1 MADNSYAQLI
11 DDYENGILV
20 EPGETLT
27 QYIDR
32 MGGVDY
38 KADGGAIGIEVLFQ
52 PKREEYQ
59 TGGISEGNSTS
70 LASLQRQGYTPATQ
84 TPNTYNPKTSY
95 DARASMQDYASA
107 LKNVSGGRTYQQL
120 DDLKAYARNLAADQ
134 LKTARF
140 DKSPRGLGELYDK
153 YFKGKATLGG
163 QAFNFGRTSNTMD
176 QAYSYNLKD
185 KNQILDDMA
194 QQIMV
199 DQQSYEVQK
208 LNQQRIADK
217 KAAQQA
223 SREQQ
228 YADYMNNL
236 VSSTYGKADDYKAE
250 ARTLGM
256 PTAAYFD
263 YLVTSDPKDVMTS
276 YDTLSRSPYFDPK
289 TYVATDYSNPE
300 TPRPPSPYEVYFQQE
315 LQNQIRS
322 GIPQGQRIQ
331 QGQVLGLPTVLTGP
345 PQSGTINPGYESY
358 ADVLARNKKMMGL
371 RDGGRVGLFMGGD
384 PLTGQ
389 ALAIYNSMNSY
400 GFTDQQIADAL
411 SAQGL
416 YGSGSTP
423 ASDTPVTNTAK
434 NIINK
439 GGDGENNLNTL
450 QSFRQDPSVM
460 PAFEALQRNQQLTSM
475 GINDPF
481 ANEASLSGAYY
492 DDMPED
498 TSNQVGV
505 YQPGIIENIKNKIG
519 STKIGSMFTGATDKL
534 TNNKLT
540 NTLGNAASTLG
551 NAASFMINPIFGG
564 AKMLASGLN
573 SILPPNQRAINEN
586 IAANLGIGVD
596 NIGRIQG
603 DYGTV
608 GGVMSGY
615 NLSQMDADTFDKRT
629 DSITQT
635 LTDKYGFTKEEIE
648 DIIDGT
654 YKGNKGYNK
663 TMGKQ
668 TNLIRDLR
676 NINKAKEIILGSQQ
690 LGLKE
695 LERIEK
701 EKAAAKSRAESARQY
716 DSSVHGPVNYGLGSD
731 GKQSYDTGLGFGA
744 NATTGGPVSNRT
756 GRGRTDYSRGG
767 LATMFKN
774 KR

>member
-263 YLVTSDPKDVMTS
+263 YLTTSDPKDVMTS
-276 YDTLSRSPYFDPK
+276 YDTLSRNPYFDPK
-289 TYVATDYSNPE
+289 TYVPTDYSNPE

-345 PQSGTINPGYESY
+345 PQSGTINPGYQPYEVALAQTKKQLGLKQGGRVGYDIGGLTGQAKNIYDSWISAGHSE
-358 ADVLARNKKMMGL
+358 ADVLAYLESR
-371 RDGGRVGLFMGGD
+371 
-384 PLTGQ
+384 
-389 ALAIYNSMNSY
+389 
-400 GFTDQQIADAL
+400 
-411 SAQGL
+411 GL
-416 YGSGSTP
+416 YNPQDVGITSI
-423 ASDTPVTNTAK
+423 VNTQK
-434 NIINK
+434 PIIPQGD
-439 GGDGENNLNTL
+439 GGDGDGGNTITPYDPNVNLGPNKDVIDYEADAYNIGPTFRGQFARLRNAYNNIPT
-450 QSFRQDPSVM
+450 
-460 PAFEALQRNQQLTSM
+460 
-475 GINDPF
+475 PF
-481 ANEASLSGAYY
+481 
-492 DDMPED
+492 
-498 TSNQVGV
+498 
-505 YQPGIIENIKNKIG
+505 NI
-519 STKIGSMFTGATDKL
+519 
-534 TNNKLT
+534 
-540 NTLGNAASTLG
+540 
-551 NAASFMINPIFGG
+551 
-564 AKMLASGLN
+564 AKMGW
-573 SILPPNQRAINEN
+573 Q
-586 IAANLGIGVD
+586 
-596 NIGRIQG
+596 
-603 DYGTV
+603 
-608 GGVMSGY
+608 
-615 NLSQMDADTFDKRT
+615 
-629 DSITQT
+629 
-635 LTDKYGFTKEEIE
+635 
-648 DIIDGT
+648 
-654 YKGNKGYNK
+654 
-663 TMGKQ
+663 
-668 TNLIRDLR
+668 
-676 NINKAKEIILGSQQ
+676 KAKDWADDR
-690 LGLKE
+690 
-695 LERIEK
+695 RIEK
-701 EKAAAKSRAESARQY
+701 ENAAAAAEAALQAQITAQAHETATDLVSKGASRDWGKTETR
-716 DSSVHGPVNYGLGSD
+716 DSSGWKSSPFA
-731 GKQSYDTGLGFGA
+731 K
-744 NATTGGPVSNRT
+744 
-756 GRGRTDYSRGG
+756 GG
-767 LATMFKN
+767 LATMFT
-774 KR
+774 RRR